1 MQRMISATQ
10 TPRVL
15 VRSLQARIDECIGAC
30 LPAGGRVAHVGFPN
44 HWNTGDPAIWLGT
57 QAALDRRGC
66 NVVYQC
72 AWQDYDRELMARRI
86 GANPILIAGGGNL
99 GDLWPNHQMFRER
112 ILAEFPENPIVQLPQ
127 SLCFEQE
134 KNLDRFRAVCAR
146 HPRFHI
152 LLREQKSLALA
163 EELLDVPVSLCP
175 DMAFGL
181 GVLER
186 PDVPQA
192 DVLWLLRSDKESRG
206 ALRDLPAGF
215 VGRDWLDLG
224 VEDADAQRSAVELN
238 TRIQG
243 LVNAARDR
251 SAQTTLVFSAL
262 AEAYE
267 ALARLR
273 VDRGLRLLSRGR
285 VLATDR
291 LHGHILGLCLGIPQ
305 VVLDN
310 SYQKISSTFETWTAH
325 SAITRWADS
334 IEQAMSLCQTL
345 TQGVE
350 NAEGIFP

>member
-1 MQRMISATQ
+1 MSSAAQ
-10 TPRVL
+10 TPRGL
-15 VRSLQARIDECIGAC
+15 VRSLQATIDDCIGAC
-30 LPAGGRVAHVGFPN
+30 IPAGSRVAHVGFPN

-57 QAALDRRGC
+57 QAALARRGC
-66 NVVYQC
+66 SVAYQC
-72 AWQDYDRELMARRI
+72 AWQDYDRELMARQI

-99 GDLWPNHQMFRER
+99 GDLWPNHQLFRER
-112 ILAEFPENPIVQLPQ
+112 ILAEFPENPIIQLPQ

-152 LLREQKSLALA
+152 LLRERRSLASA

-186 PDVPQA
+186 PDVPTA
-192 DVLWLLRSDKESRG
+192 DILWLLRSDKESRG
-206 ALRDLPAGF
+206 ALRDLPSGS
-215 VGRDWLDLG
+215 VRRDWLDLG
-224 VEDADAQRSAVELN
+224 VEDADAQRNAEELN
-238 TRIQG
+238 ARIQG
-243 LVNAARDR
+243 FVGAARDWPAR
-251 SAQTTLVFSAL
+251 ATPVFSAL

-285 VLATDR
+285 MIVTDR

-310 SYQKISSTFETWTAH
+310 SYRKISSTFETWTAL

-334 IEQAMSLCQTL
+334 IEQSMSQCQTL
-345 TQGVE
+345 TGAVE
-350 NAEGIFP
+350 SDEGISS